1 MLVTTAQM
9 KGMRPRSP
17 AAQVFSRPREALSV
31 SNATLAIFAIPQPTL
46 KPTWS
51 QTLAV
56 ESNAKFTLF
65 MKRRPALLD
74 ITATVASSRLY
85 PAQ

>member
-1 MLVTTAQM
+1 M
-9 KGMRPRSP
+9 KGTRPRSP
-17 AAQVFSRPREALSV
+17 AAQVSSRLREALSV
-31 SNATLAIFAIPQPTL
+31 SNAILAISVIPQPTL

-56 ESNAKFTLF
+56 ESNVKFTLF
-65 MKRRPALLD
+65 MKLRLALLD